1 MVNVY
6 SQDEMDSSKVR
17 EKKSKVAFL
26 TTLTAHIEHDL
37 GVTMDLNPSK
47 VVAGLEADKTRYL
60 FQLLVVA
67 ATKPR
72 NLMPKM
78 EIEMPERVASLDI
91 EGDLNATE
99 TEEEASFNHHQSKD
113 DSTNEFTKSKHV
125 DKPSLFLQKESKE
138 SDQTEANQP
147 TEDYQDNLADL
158 ETKENSISKTGM
170 DKFVNDDTSS
180 TLMQSNPKND
190 NDAHEEMNIDTTK
203 LSGHEGNQSSDFQN
217 NDGVSMKN
225 DEESK
230 TDRATRIDSHMAHNK
245 IQKPNRRKN
254 EESIQQLFFGLEED
268 DIDKDSR
275 NPAPAKARPKT
286 ARRKPPK
293 VKERENQNNQNLIS
307 RSTRKKPVI
316 FRDDEADDQ
325 RKDDTTDEAKMD
337 DLLDTHNLRK

>member
-1 MVNVY
+1 MNVY

-37 GVTMDLNPSK
+37 GVNVDLNPSK
-47 VVAGLEADKTRYL
+47 VVAGLEADKTRYF

-67 ATKPR
+67 ATKTR

-78 EIEMPERVASLDI
+78 EIEMPEQVASLDI

-113 DSTNEFTKSKHV
+113 DSTNELTKSIHV
-125 DKPSLFLQKESKE
+125 DKPSLLFQNESKE

-180 TLMQSNPKND
+180 TLMQGNPKND
-190 NDAHEEMNIDTTK
+190 NDAHEEIMNMDTTK
-203 LSGHEGNQSSDFQN
+203 LSGHEGIQSSDFQN

-225 DEESK
+225 EEESK
-230 TDRATRIDSHMAHNK
+230 TDRATIIDAHMAHNK

-268 DIDKDSR
+268 EIDKDRR

-293 VKERENQNNQNLIS
+293 VKERENLNNQNLIS
-307 RSTRKKPVI
+307 RSERKKLVV
-316 FRDDEADDQ
+316 FRDDEADDP